1 MSTHVRVL
9 TFLAV
14 AVAALASAS
23 AVVARSQAT
32 APMQVTID
40 IRAAGA
46 VEAASPANIAV
57 RAGGRVTVT
66 IRNHTTLFHTFTIRA
81 LGLSA
86 IVRPASH
93 GTPGVAKLTFVA
105 PYGVYTWRCL
115 LCSTPAHPH
124 MHAMKGTVYA
134 IVNA

>member
-1 MSTHVRVL
+1 MSTRVRLL

-14 AVAALASAS
+14 AVAALAGAS

-40 IRAAGA
+40 IRSAGA
-46 VEAASPANIAV
+46 IEVASPANIAV
-57 RAGGRVTVT
+57 RAGGKVTVT

-86 IVRPASH
+86 IVHPASH
-93 GTPGVAKLTFVA
+93 GTPGVAQVTFVA
-105 PYGVYTWRCL
+105 AYGVYTWRCM
-115 LCSTPAHPH
+115 LCSTAAHPS
-124 MHAMKGTVYA
+124 MHAMKGSVYA